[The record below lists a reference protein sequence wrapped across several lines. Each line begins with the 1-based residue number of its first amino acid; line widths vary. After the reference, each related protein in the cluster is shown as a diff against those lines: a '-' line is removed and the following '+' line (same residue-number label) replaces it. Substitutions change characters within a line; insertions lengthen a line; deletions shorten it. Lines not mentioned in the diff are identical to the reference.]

1 MHAAACHAA
10 SNALFVYG
18 GLLTHDAVTSQ
29 YAVSDEIWRLDLIN
43 SHWFLLKVDILE
55 AVRYII
61 IFVA

>member
-18 GLLTHDAVTSQ
+18 GLLTHDVTSQ
-29 YAVSDEIWRLDLIN
+29 HAVSDELWRLDLIN